1 MTATAGTLLGSLAQ
15 AETESEGHISPVLT
29 GVGTLVLFLI
39 LLLITLQFD
48 KDR

>member
-1 MTATAGTLLGSLAQ
+1 MTATAGTLLGLLAQ
-15 AETESEGHISPVLT
+15 PETESEGHINPVFT